1 MIFATLSPEEVR
13 WKYDRAENKA
23 QMIEILCGLTA
34 ASRSEL
40 LRFLGLEKTP
50 TSKFDPRSGAGRA
63 LAVFDEALARK
74 LLEEGVSAKI
84 VAERVRISRSAMYV
98 WMEKNGIKT
107 NYRTGLKE
115 KDDRRMALYQSGA
128 TDREIAEAEGICLSS
143 AAYWR
148 SKRDLPPNEKK

>member
-13 WKYDRAENKA
+13 RKYDQAENKA

-40 LRFLGLEKTP
+40 LKFLGLEKTP

-74 LLEEGVSAKI
+74 LLAQGLGAREI
-84 VAERVRISRSAMYV
+84 AERVRVSRNTIYV
-98 WMEKNGIKT
+98 WMSRNGL
-107 NYRTGLKE
+107 RTAHREE
-115 KDDRRMALYQSGA
+115 KDAREKRRMRLYQSGA
-128 TDREIAEAEGICLSS
+128 TDLEIALSEGVCRSS
-143 AAYWR
+143 VSSWR
-148 SKRDLPPNEKK
+148 ADRGLKPNPKR